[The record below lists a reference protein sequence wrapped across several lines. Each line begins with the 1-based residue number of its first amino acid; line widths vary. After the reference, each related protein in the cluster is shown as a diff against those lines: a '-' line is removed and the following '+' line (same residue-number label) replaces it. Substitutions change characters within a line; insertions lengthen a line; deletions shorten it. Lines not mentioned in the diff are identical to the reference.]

1 MSDLTPTEARRT
13 LGALLR
19 LPYAALVGRV
29 YGGLAARGFPE
40 IRVAHG
46 AVLRH
51 IRPSGS
57 RLTELAERAGMAKQS
72 MAYLVEDLTGLG
84 FLAAVPDPS
93 DGRARLVRLTA
104 KGRKLMVA
112 MLELSG
118 EAEEE
123 LVAKVGAAD
132 MRTLRRVLEKVVA
145 ALEAQPGAA

>member
-1 MSDLTPTEARRT
+1 MSDITPTEATRT

-19 LPYAALVGRV
+19 LPYAALVGCV
-29 YGGLAARGFPE
+29 YGRLAERGFPE

-72 MAYLVEDLTGLG
+72 MAYLVEDLTGCG
-84 FLAAVPDPS
+84 FLGAIPDPS

-104 KGRKLMVA
+104 KGRKLMAV
-112 MLELSG
+112 MLELSA

-123 LVAKVGAAD
+123 LIAKVGADD
-132 MRTLRRVLEKVVA
+132 MRTLRRILEKVVT
-145 ALEAQPGAA
+145 ALEG

>member
-1 MSDLTPTEARRT
+1 MSDITPTEAGRT

-19 LPYAALVGRV
+19 LPYAALVDRV
-29 YGGLAARGFPE
+29 YGSLAGRGFPE

-51 IRPSGS
+51 IRPAGS

-72 MAYLVEDLTGLG
+72 MAYLVEDLAGLG
-84 FLAAVPDPS
+84 FVATAPDPS

-104 KGRKLMVA
+104 KGRKLMA
-112 MLELSG
+112 TMLALSA
-118 EAEEE
+118 EAEAEFI
-123 LVAKVGAAD
+123 AKVGAAD

-145 ALEAQPGAA
+145 ALES

>member
-29 YGGLAARGFPE
+29 YGRLAGRGFPG

-84 FLAAVPDPS
+84 FLGSVPDPS

-104 KGRKLMVA
+104 KGRRLMAV
-112 MLELSG
+112 MLALSA

-123 LVAKVGAAD
+123 LAAKIGAAE

-145 ALEAQPGAA
+145 ALEP

>member
-1 MSDLTPTEARRT
+1 MSDITPTEATRT

-19 LPYAALVGRV
+19 LPYAALVGQV
-29 YGGLAARGFPE
+29 YGRLAERGFPE

-51 IRPSGS
+51 IRPAGS

-72 MAYLVEDLTGLG
+72 MAYLVEDLTGGG
-84 FLAAVPDPS
+84 FLGAVPDPS

-104 KGRKLMVA
+104 KGRKLMAV
-112 MLELSG
+112 MLELSA

-123 LVAKVGAAD
+123 LIAKVGADD
-132 MRTLRRVLEKVVA
+132 MRTLRRILEKVVA
-145 ALEAQPGAA
+145 ALEG